1 VKLDLLA
8 DYARLLRR
16 GPFARYM
23 AGETISMIG
32 TWMQMFAQGWLLT
45 TLTPEASALGWL
57 TFCGGLPTLIFS
69 MFAGSLADRF
79 DKRRILLAVL
89 IAQLTFAALI
99 GWLAQTGAIRIWHL
113 YAVTTALGLIAAFEV
128 PAVSAFVPELVA
140 KEDLARALAIDRA
153 TFHFT
158 RMIGPALAGWLVG
171 QFGVP
176 TAYYLNAASF
186 LALAGAILTI
196 GPRTLGTV
204 EEEAQRQGP
213 MRAGFDYVRHDPPTR
228 AMILLM
234 AAMSCFASPFFIV
247 TLPVY
252 ARVVLGLDAEHM
264 GALMAFSGVGSF
276 IGALSLMALP
286 RGRRALFLKCGATAA
301 VLGLATL
308 ALAPSFPIA
317 ALGIALMTLGLASSF
332 GTSHIVTQERAPDA
346 IRGRVSAVASL
357 SFFGTMPFAGL
368 AMSMLADH
376 FGLRR
381 VMLFGAACFACA
393 AFTLL
398 AGRKQ
403 LASAPPTEVQ

>member
-1 VKLDLLA
+1 MSQAAAPFL
-8 DYARLLRR
+8 RLLRR

-23 AGETISMIG
+23 AGETISMVG
-32 TWMQMFAQGWLLT
+32 AWMQMFAQGWLLT
-45 TLTPEASALGWL
+45 TLTPEATALGWL
-57 TFCGGLPTLIFS
+57 TFAGGVPTLIFS

-89 IAQLTFAALI
+89 IAQLIFAVLI

-113 YAVTTALGLIAAFEV
+113 YAVTAALGLIAAFEV
-128 PAVSAFVPELVA
+128 PAVSSFVPELVA
-140 KEDLARALAIDRA
+140 KDDLARALAIDRA
-153 TFHFT
+153 SFHFT

-186 LALAGAILTI
+186 LALMWAILTI
-196 GPRTLGTV
+196 GPRARGTV
-204 EEEAQRQGP
+204 EEEEMRQGP
-213 MRAGFDYVRHDPPTR
+213 MRAGFDFVRRDAPTR

-234 AAMSCFASPFFIV
+234 AAMSCFASPFFMV

-252 ARVVLGLDAEHM
+252 ARSVLGLDAARM
-264 GALMAFSGVGSF
+264 GVLMAFSGVGSF
-276 IGALSLMALP
+276 IGALSLLTLP
-286 RGRRALFLKCGATAA
+286 PGRRAIFLKCGSAAA
-301 VLGLATL
+301 VLGLGTL
-308 ALAPSFPIA
+308 ALAPSFDIA
-317 ALGIALMTLGLASSF
+317 AVGIALMTLGLSTTF
-332 GTSHIVTQERAPDA
+332 GTSHIVVQERAPDP

-368 AMSMLADH
+368 AMAALADH

-381 VMLFGAACFACA
+381 VMLGGAACFALA
-393 AFTLL
+393 AAALL

-403 LASAPPTEVQ
+403 LASAPPSA

>member
-1 VKLDLLA
+1 MKTGVLA
-8 DYARLLRR
+8 DSMRLLRR

-23 AGETISMIG
+23 AGESVSMIG

-45 TLTPEASALGWL
+45 TLTPKATALGWL
-57 TFCGGLPTLIFS
+57 TFASGVPTLLFS

-89 IAQLTFAALI
+89 STQLVFAALI

-113 YAVTTALGLIAAFEV
+113 YAVTTALGFITAFEV
-128 PAVSAFVPELVA
+128 PAVSAFVPELVS
-140 KEDLARALAIDRA
+140 KDDLARALAIDRA

-158 RMIGPALAGWLVG
+158 RMFGPALAGWLVG

-186 LALAGAILTI
+186 IALMVAILTI
-196 GPRTLGTV
+196 GPRARGTA
-204 EEEAQRQGP
+204 EEEEQRQGP
-213 MRAGFDYVRHDPPTR
+213 MRAGFDFVRHDPPTR

-234 AAMSCFASPFFIV
+234 ASASCFASPFFMV

-252 ARVVLGLDAEHM
+252 ARGVLGLDAEHM
-264 GALMAFSGVGSF
+264 GVLMAFSGVGSF
-276 IGALSLMALP
+276 TGAMSLMVMP
-286 RGRRALFLKCGATAA
+286 HGRRARFLKCGTTAA
-301 VLGLATL
+301 ALGLGTL
-308 ALAPSFPIA
+308 ALAPTFA
-317 ALGIALMTLGLASSF
+317 VATAGIALMTLGLSTTF
-332 GTSHIVTQERAPDA
+332 GTSHIVVQERAPDP
-346 IRGRVSAVASL
+346 IRGRISAVASL

-368 AMSMLADH
+368 AMSALADH

-381 VMLFGAACFACA
+381 VMLAGATCFALA
-393 AFTLL
+393 AFALL

-403 LASAPPTEVQ
+403 LASAPPADA